1 MFWDALLLAVILYN
15 TLRGARRGGH
25 ALGVELLAFAIT
37 YASTLML
44 APLVASFIRE
54 HSANPPPFLSMI
66 SMLGMYCVVR
76 RGLRCFL
83 PGEDQEGEDQD
94 EGAPDDRIFTE
105 PSHGRVSGACLGVL
119 RGSLVA
125 VAIALLGC
133 SLVRV
138 QQAGLLRAVPPAHG
152 SLAIQRAD
160 QLIPLI
166 VLRYTRDAGPTTR
179 ALLDLALHPD
189 EERMAR
195 FLEGPFVSRLKRSKE
210 AAAFGTSDEI
220 KRLVEAKQTLAVLT
234 HPAFL
239 RLLEVAYLEL
249 QNEEA

>member
-25 ALGVELLAFAIT
+25 VLGVELLAFAIT
-37 YASTLML
+37 YGSTLML

-54 HSANPPPFLSMI
+54 HSANPPPFLSII

-83 PGEDQEGEDQD
+83 LGEDQD

-166 VLRYTRDAGPTTR
+166 VLRYTRDAGPTMR

-249 QNEEA
+249 RNEEA